1 MAASDDPASAEG
13 AAAGDDDFGVRL
25 SWPEEVPGSTQRR
38 RPVRRL
44 DDQRGASAGPVG
56 GTPVLPELAAR
67 IEKLQSLVRSVLT
80 RIDAHQ
86 NSSLAAIEALSARL
100 DDQPAPSGVDS
111 DAIGSLEGGIDSL
124 ASDIAEL
131 RTEVGQLKRRGAV
144 SSQPNADV
152 AQLAGEIAALNAELG
167 HIKRRLPVRAKAET
181 DTALVDTIVA
191 AVERLGSDLGAQIAD
206 IVVNRLFDVVEVVE
220 IDDEVPPPPPPPP
233 PSPPPDKPDRPVGA
247 KRRPGRRPTGR
258 G

>member
-13 AAAGDDDFGVRL
+13 SAAGDDDFGVRL
-25 SWPEEVPGSTQRR
+25 SWPEEVPGSTHRR

-44 DDQRGASAGPVG
+44 DEQRGASASSAG
-56 GTPVLPELAAR
+56 GAPVLPELAAR

-80 RIDAHQ
+80 RVDAHQ

-100 DDQPAPSGVDS
+100 DEQPAPAGVDS

-131 RTEVGQLKRRGAV
+131 RTEVAQLKRRGAV

-152 AQLAGEIAALNAELG
+152 AQLAGEIAALNTELG
-167 HIKRRLPVRAKAET
+167 HLKRRLPVRAKADT
-181 DTALVDTIVA
+181 DTALVDTIIA
-191 AVERLGSDLGAQIAD
+191 AVHERLGSDLGAQIAD

-220 IDDEVPPPPPPPP
+220 IDDSLPPTPP
-233 PSPPPDKPDRPVGA
+233 PSPTPEKRDRPVAA

-258 G
+258 R